1 MSDIYNIYIPNETVS
16 DETVKIVE
24 INYTSD
30 SQVEKGDTIFSIET
44 SKSVIDIESP
54 EAGAFSHKL
63 GLSKTIPVGELAGII
78 SKEKLPPKEL
88 NKIYDCN
95 KKDLAKK
102 IFTASNQSNKKF
114 SKKALDLIESKNLNV
129 SDFVHLNFVKLKDV
143 ENFINKT
150 SKSKDM
156 MERIGNKFSV
166 NDVVIIGG
174 GGHAKMCID
183 VIKTMKQ
190 YKLVGI
196 LDHNME
202 LENQVL
208 GVPVIGTDDDLLEL
222 YKKGLRLVVNGVG
235 SVANNKVRIQ
245 IFNDLKK
252 IGFSIPAII
261 HPMSVVEPSA
271 NVKEGAQIMMG
282 ALVGSDCI
290 IGENCIINSGSI
302 VSHDSNIGDHSHIA
316 PGAVLGGHV
325 EIKSNVV
332 IGMGATIF
340 LSVKIGENAIINNGK
355 NIFSDINAGQIIS

>member
-16 DETVKIVE
+16 DEAVKIVE
-24 INYTSD
+24 ISYTSD

-63 GLSKTIPVGELAGII
+63 ELSKTIPVGELAGII

-95 KKDLAKK
+95 QKDLAKK
-102 IFTASNQSNKKF
+102 TFTTSNQSNKKF

-129 SDFVHLNFVKLKDV
+129 SDFVHLNFVKVKDV
-143 ENFINKT
+143 EKFINN
-150 SKSKDM
+150 SKSKDI
-156 MERIGNKFSV
+156 MELKGDKFSA

-196 LDHNME
+196 LDNNIE

-208 GVPVIGTDDDLLEL
+208 GVPVIGTDEDLVEL

-271 NVKEGAQIMMG
+271 KVKEGAQIMMG

-355 NIFSDINAGQIIS
+355 NVFSDINAGQIIS